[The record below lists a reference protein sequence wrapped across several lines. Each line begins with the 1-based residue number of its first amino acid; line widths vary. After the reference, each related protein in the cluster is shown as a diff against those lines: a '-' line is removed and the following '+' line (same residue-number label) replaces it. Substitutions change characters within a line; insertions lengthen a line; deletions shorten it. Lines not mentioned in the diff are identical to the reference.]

1 MFYVYLL
8 KSQKDNNL
16 YIGSTNNL
24 KRRFEEHN
32 KGFVHSTKSRLP
44 LDLIYFEAYKS
55 ESDAHKREQNL
66 KLRSNAYRQLKL
78 RIKDSFNKS
87 TYLTPGYSKS
97 GDKGVAVNK
106 MRG

>member
-32 KGFVHSTKSRLP
+32 KGFVQSTKSRLP
-44 LDLIYFEAYKS
+44 LDMIYFEAYKS
-55 ESDAHKREQNL
+55 ESDARKREQNL
-66 KLRSNAYRQLKL
+66 KLRSNAYKQLKL
-78 RIKDSFNKS
+78 RIKDSLS
-87 TYLTPGYSKS
+87 LPHGS
-97 GDKGVAVNK
+97 KGVAVNK

>member
-8 KSQKDNNL
+8 KSQKDNKL

-32 KGFVHSTKSRLP
+32 KGFVQSTKSRLP

-55 ESDAHKREQNL
+55 ESEARKREQNL
-66 KLRSNAYRQLKL
+66 KLRSNAYKQLKL
-78 RIKDSFNKS
+78 RIKDSFNQ
-87 TYLTPGYSKS
+87 TEVE
-97 GDKGVAVNK
+97 KGVVVNK